1 MSSTITFN
9 GVSYSVPATGDEN
22 WSDSLTLYL
31 IAIASGALQKTGGT
45 FTLTAE
51 TDFGATYGIKSAY
64 VKSRGT
70 NPSATGIL
78 RLANAE
84 AVSWRNAA
92 NSGDLALKVNASDL
106 LEYNGVVIPT
116 ISSTSTLTN
125 KTLSGA
131 SNTFSNIPYSALTL
145 TTSIV
150 NGDISGSA
158 AIALSK
164 LAALTTGK
172 VLQSNASTGAIEAS
186 SITNTTL
193 GYLDATSSVQT
204 QLDAKIAKSVLTTK
218 GDLFVATASATIA
231 RQGVGSDGQVLVADS
246 GQTNGIN
253 WATPASAPSSSAEI
267 SNLTLATSVGSSALT
282 IAVKTQAGNDAS
294 GSDVIKVGMR
304 SSTLTSG
311 IYNQRTITA
320 ALSLVISSG
329 STLGQVDTKPA
340 TIWVYLLDNSGTL
353 ELAVSGTLYDENQ
366 VISTTAEG
374 GAGASDSPTV
384 VYSATA
390 RTNVPFRLIGK
401 LTNTQTTAGTW
412 ASAGTTLQ
420 VGTFGTLAGF
430 RTPTIQIFTSGSGT
444 YYTPAGVKYLRVRG
458 VGGGAGSSGSGTSG
472 GGAGGTGGTTTF
484 GSSLLT
490 GTGGGAGVTGGSGT
504 ISSPAIGSTFTG
516 GNGGQNSYFIT
527 ATGGS
532 GGNSMFGGG
541 GAAGPVAGAGVAGV
555 TNTGGGAGGA
565 GAASPNVYGG
575 LGGGAG
581 GGFDAIIGSPSM
593 SYAYAVGA
601 GGTAGTAGSSGFA
614 GAAGGSGYLEV
625 TEYYQ

>member
-92 NSGDLALKVNASDL
+92 NSGDLALKVNASDWL
-106 LEYNGVVIPT
+106 QYNSIDLVDK
-116 ISSTSTLTN
+116 STAQTLTN

-145 TTSIV
+145 ATSIV

-294 GSDVIKVGMR
+294 GGDVIKVGMR

-329 STLGQVDTKPA
+329 STLGQTSAKA
-340 TIWVYLLDNSGTL
+340 ARLFIYLLDNSGTL
-353 ELAVSGTLYDENQ
+353 ELAVSQTLYSENNL
-366 VISTTAEG
+366 ISTTAEG
-374 GAGASDSPTV
+374 GAGAADSGSV
-384 VYSATA
+384 VYSTTA
-390 RTNVPFRLIGK
+390 RTSVPFRLVGI
-401 LTNTQTTAGTW
+401 LDNTQTTAGTW
-412 ASAGTTLQ
+412 TSAGTNLHVCSYADANEEDVNAAYNNTSAQSLNNSSQ
-420 VGTFGTLAGF
+420 TTITNWTSVFDTHTAFAASTGIYTVPISGKYSVYSKVNFAASSTGGRQLYAVQAGSASITYNGPTTYGNASITGHCAIQATFRCLAGD
-430 RTPTIQIFTSGSGT
+430 TITIQGFQSS
-444 YYTPAGVKYLRVRG
+444 
-458 VGGGAGSSGSGTSG
+458 GGALALTST
-472 GGAGGTGGTTTF
+472 A
-484 GSSLLT
+484 SDNY
-490 GTGGGAGVTGGSGT
+490 VN
-504 ISSPAIGSTFTG
+504 IERIG
-516 GNGGQNSYFIT
+516 NY
-527 ATGGS
+527 
-532 GGNSMFGGG
+532 
-541 GAAGPVAGAGVAGV
+541 
-555 TNTGGGAGGA
+555 
-565 GAASPNVYGG
+565 
-575 LGGGAG
+575 
-581 GGFDAIIGSPSM
+581 
-593 SYAYAVGA
+593 
-601 GGTAGTAGSSGFA
+601 
-614 GAAGGSGYLEV
+614 
-625 TEYYQ
+625 

>member
-92 NSGDLALKVNASDL
+92 NNADLALKGNASDL

-150 NGDISGSA
+150 NGDISDSA

-164 LAALTTGK
+164 LAALTTGR

-253 WATPASAPSSSAEI
+253 WASPTTAPSSSLEI

-282 IAVKTQAGNDAS
+282 IAVKTQAAADAS
-294 GSDVIKVGMR
+294 AGDPIKVGMR

-311 IYNQRTITA
+311 VYNQRSITG
-320 ALSLVISSG
+320 ALSLVVSSG
-329 STLGQVDTKPA
+329 STLGQTSAKA
-340 TIWVYLLDNSGTL
+340 ARLFIYLLDNAGTL
-353 ELAVSGTLYDENQ
+353 ELAISQTQFDENQ
-366 VISTTAEG
+366 LISTTAEG
-374 GAGASDSPTV
+374 GAGGAD
-384 VYSATA
+384 SATVMYSTTA
-390 RTNVPFRLIGK
+390 RSSVPFRLVGY
-401 LTNTQTTAGTW
+401 LDNTQTTAGTW
-412 ASAGTTLQ
+412 ASAGTTLG
-420 VGTFGTLAGF
+420 VGNYGSIQYAPKIARYTGNDAG
-430 RTPTIQIFTSGSGT
+430 SLSGT
-444 YYTPAGVKYLRVRG
+444 PIIIKGMTLDYDPASMINLTTGVITIPVTGTYEVVVQAGCNALSTSATQYLLLELRTGSVANAGSVLDSCYLRT
-458 VGGGAGSSGSGTSG
+458 ANSSYIPNIPCV
-472 GGAGGTGGTTTF
+472 F
-484 GSSLLT
+484 
-490 GTGGGAGVTGGSGT
+490 
-504 ISSPAIGSTFTG
+504 
-516 GNGGQNSYFIT
+516 
-527 ATGGS
+527 
-532 GGNSMFGGG
+532 SMR
-541 GAAGPVAGAGVAGV
+541 
-555 TNTGGGAGGA
+555 
-565 GAASPNVYGG
+565 
-575 LGGGAG
+575 
-581 GGFDAIIGSPSM
+581 
-593 SYAYAVGA
+593 
-601 GGTAGTAGSSGFA
+601 GFA
-614 GAAGGSGYLEV
+614 GDTFTVQASSDVGASRNLQGGFLRV
-625 TEYYQ
+625 TQVGNY